1 MEPLP
6 EFLFLALYDILEDF
20 CSKSKGDG
28 VGHVDE
34 DCVAYL
40 CLDSF
45 IRKVIQPLVDVLFYD
60 PEIFTVNI

>member
-1 MEPLP
+1 MKPLP

-40 CLDSF
+40 CLDS
-45 IRKVIQPLVDVLFYD
+45 IIMKVV
-60 PEIFTVNI
+60 